1 MAVGSGAGGRCPAS
15 AETLREAIAAAWEG
29 NPELAAAR
37 ARQDALAET
46 PNQARAA
53 GRLTAG
59 ATGNAGYDRLGYDGT
74 GVRTGAA
81 SVMGGINATL
91 PIWTGGRVSSAVR
104 AAKGDVAAGDQALR
118 DVEADVLER
127 VVGAY
132 ADLLYTQRAV
142 DVARVGIERL
152 DSQVAEARSRYGLG
166 QATRTDVAQL
176 EAQRASVVSNLVDA
190 EGRPLPQRRRIAR
203 WSGAMRA
210 CWTRR
215 SERPPPCRAHW
226 PMRGRR
232 RSPAI
237 RCCSPSNAGWMRP
250 PHGSTRHGPTGRRR
264 SIWPEAMVAACNGR
278 GQANGFDSAANA
290 GLALRIPLLTGGL
303 VASRV
308 RQAEATRRAERFDAD
323 AVARGV
329 VRAADTAW
337 ASLTAAQGRLTASA
351 EGLKAADLALK
362 GVRAEYGFGLRSTI
376 DILVADQSYRSAQL
390 AVARAQVDVLIAEAA
405 LLRATGR
412 MGRGRLIEGLVSVRH
427 LSLPSPSRLREG
439 EVIADGSP

>member
-1 MAVGSGAGGRCPAS
+1 M
-15 AETLREAIAAAWEG
+15 AAAWEG

-37 ARQDALAET
+37 ARQDALVET

-59 ATGNAGYDRLGYDGT
+59 ATGNAGYDRLGSDGT
-74 GVRTGAA
+74 GVRTGSTSAL
-81 SVMGGINATL
+81 GGVNATL

-104 AAKGDVAAGDQALR
+104 AAKGDVAAGGQGLR

-132 ADLLYTQRAV
+132 ADLLYTQQAV
-142 DVARVGIERL
+142 EVARVGIARL

-176 EAQRASVVSNLVDA
+176 EAQRASVVANWSMPR
-190 EGRPLPQRRRIAR
+190 GRRPPRRQRTGRS
-203 WSGAMRA
+203 WGATRA

-215 SERPPPCRAHW
+215 SRRPAALPRTLADARAAAEAGN
-226 PMRGRR
+226 PLLLAQQRRVEAATARIDQARADGAPAVDLAGGYGRGVQW
-232 RSPAI
+232 
-237 RCCSPSNAGWMRP
+237 AG
-250 PHGSTRHGPTGRRR
+250 
-264 SIWPEAMVAACNGR
+264 

-308 RQAEATRRAERFDAD
+308 RQAEAVRRAERFDAD

-351 EGLKAADLALK
+351 QGLKAADLALK

-376 DILVADQSYRSAQL
+376 DILVADQSYRAAQL

-412 MGRGRLIEGLVSVRH
+412 MGRGGFWLMGGSVRH
-427 LSLPSPSRLREG
+427 LSLPRPLPPAGG
-439 EVIADGSP
+439 E